1 MGRISTDTAID
12 SIKLTID
19 YGIDTKARRIFFHGD
34 LEHREEPGDSY
45 VEKVTKGLLLLDNSE
60 GPIELWINSPGGY
73 MSEMFGIY
81 DIITTRKN
89 HIITVGFGEIASA
102 AGLILACGDE
112 RKTTENAYF
121 MAHESSSI
129 LEGPKSLVNDQLA
142 VWDRQNKKWA
152 DLMARHTKHDAKWWI
167 NQWKN
172 KRETWFDAEEMVTHG
187 LVDSIIPRHTA

>member
-1 MGRISTDTAID
+1 
-12 SIKLTID
+12 
-19 YGIDTKARRIFFHGD
+19 
-34 LEHREEPGDSY
+34 
-45 VEKVTKGLLLLDNSE
+45 
-60 GPIELWINSPGGY
+60 

-89 HIITVGFGEIASA
+89 HIITIGFGEIASA

-112 RKTTENAYF
+112 RKSTENSFF

-129 LEGPKSLVNDQLA
+129 IEGPKSLVNDKIA

-167 NQWKN
+167 SQWKN

-187 LVDSIIPRHTA
+187 IIDSIVPRHTT